1 MEALKNTWKALTSV
15 EATRFLSMIPTFTT
29 GWLIA
34 DMLIAGSFLYPH
46 TLVIVVLVISYYV
59 ILRNQVA
66 YMNEHRLRKD
76 YQAISE
82 HVSDRLDEIEENLK
96 NG

>member
-1 MEALKNTWKALTSV
+1 MKILKNTWKALTSV
-15 EATRFLSMIPTFTT
+15 EATRFLSLIPGFAT
-29 GWLIA
+29 GWLVG

-46 TLVIVVLVISYYV
+46 TLVIVALVISYYV

-76 YQAISE
+76 CQAISE

>member
-1 MEALKNTWKALTSV
+1 METLKNTWRALTSV
-15 EATRFLSMIPTFTT
+15 EATRFLSLIPTFTT
-29 GWLIA
+29 GWLIG

-46 TLVIVVLVISYYV
+46 TLVIVALVISYYV
-59 ILRNQVA
+59 IMRNQVA

-76 YQAISE
+76 CQAISE